1 MKQYKKYVIPYKSA
15 FILGPIF
22 MIVEVLGEIIL
33 PKLMSMIINYG
44 CGQDVTVAAKGPA
57 YIIGIGAAMIGTALL
72 MMMGGVLGAY
82 FAVKASVNFAGD
94 LRRDVFAKVQ
104 KFSFANIEK
113 FSTGSLVT
121 RLTNDIT
128 NIQNVLSMGLRML
141 LRAPGMLIGGLIM
154 AFLMNA
160 KLALVF
166 CVVIPVLIIALA
178 FVMKTAF
185 PRFDV
190 MQTKIDGLNSRI
202 QENITN
208 QRVVKSFVRDDF
220 EKETFDRANN
230 ELKDKTLR
238 AMKVV
243 ILTMPI
249 MTLAMN
255 LTVMAV
261 VWFGGQQILIGDMPV
276 GNLTA
281 FTTYVTQIL
290 MSLMMVSMIMIQ
302 GSRAMASSHRILEVL
317 DTDIDL
323 NDDNASEKDRLVT
336 SGEIEF
342 KNVCFRYYKKH
353 KKNVLQNINFTA
365 KPGEV
370 VGIIGSTGSGK
381 SSLVQ
386 LIPRLYDCDEGEVLV
401 DGVNVKEY
409 SLNHLRDGVA
419 MVLQKN
425 TLFSGDIYENLRWGN
440 ENADEK
446 TIAQA
451 AADAQ
456 ADKFIRGFRE
466 GYNTQLGQG
475 GSNVSGGQKQRLAI
489 AGALAADTVTV
500 MWGATLVARLL
511 IAFVFPF
518 KQPRKA
524 MVVMGVSCTI
534 FYILLVQAR
543 SQGAAIALLF
553 AFAFAM
559 AGMNPTAVASAGRM
573 TSVTSM
579 GIMLPV
585 ASSGAILMPWIIGI
599 VAEKA
604 GLAAGM
610 ASNIVPCVGL
620 IIFTLLVARLPEE

>member
-82 FAVKASVNFAGD
+82 FAVKTSVNFAGD

-353 KKNVLQNINFTA
+353 KKNVLQSINFTA

-370 VGIIGSTGSGK
+370 IGIIGSTGSGK

-425 TLFSGDIYENLRWGN
+425 TLFSGSIMENLRWG
-440 ENADEK
+440 DEEATDEQVK
-446 TIAQA
+446 EA
-451 AADAQ
+451 AKAAQ
-456 ADKFIRGFRE
+456 ADGFVSEFADGYDRE
-466 GYNTQLGQG
+466 LGQG
-475 GSNVSGGQKQRLAI
+475 GVNVSGGQKQRLCI
-489 AGALAADTVTV
+489 A
-500 MWGATLVARLL
+500 R
-511 IAFVFPF
+511 
-518 KQPRKA
+518 
-524 MVVMGVSCTI
+524 
-534 FYILLVQAR
+534 
-543 SQGAAIALLF
+543 ALLKKPKILILDDSTS
-553 AFAFAM
+553 AVD
-559 AGMNPTAVASAGRM
+559 TATEAQIRKSFS
-573 TSVTSM
+573 TT
-579 GIMLPV
+579 L
-585 ASSGAILMPWIIGI
+585 
-599 VAEKA
+599 KDTTK
-604 GLAAGM
+604 
-610 ASNIVPCVGL
+610 L
-620 IIFTLLVARLPEE
+620 IIAQRISSVEDADRILVMDEGQIVGQGTHKELLESCETYQEIYYSQRSKEEVAG